1 MVCALGPPSHCRNLR
16 RPRPVD
22 MEPCNTQP
30 CHLPPGKATLYP
42 ARLLAPALLKLLA
55 SGSSPT
61 FPVPTNPPEHL
72 LPPFKAQRHVGV
84 TLHFLVLPW
93 WLCTPHGARLAQ
105 DWLSEQLSAKGRE
118 WWRRP
123 ASYPV
128 SASAFPVALASRWPY
143 PIAGEEAPRHWH
155 SPRPAWRWCV
165 AGMERAGLGC
175 GPAGCGRR
183 WL

>member
-30 CHLPPGKATLYP
+30 CHLPPGKATLCP

-72 LPPFKAQRHVGV
+72 LPPFKAQWHVGV

-105 DWLSEQLSAKGRE
+105 YWLSEQLSAKGRE

-123 ASYPV
+123 ASYPA
-128 SASAFPVALASRWPY
+128 SASAFPVALASRWALSHCWGGSPQALAQ
-143 PIAGEEAPRHWH
+143 PKASLEVVCGWHGEGGPR
-155 SPRPAWRWCV
+155 
-165 AGMERAGLGC
+165 L
-175 GPAGCGRR
+175 
-183 WL
+183 